1 MTLETF
7 LVFAAIAVVAFV
19 NVILPWL
26 KKRREGG
33 LPGEPESA
41 EREDMQEQDP
51 TETALQP
58 LEPATPEPTVQT
70 ELPRPARAPL
80 ASAMSQAVAPRPRR
94 SPVGSLA
101 DARRG
106 IVLRTVLGPCRALEH
121 PNSSSD

>member
-1 MTLETF
+1 MTLENL
-7 LVFAAIAVVAFV
+7 LVFAAITVVAFV

-33 LPGEPESA
+33 LPGKPESA

-51 TETALQP
+51 TETARQP
-58 LEPATPEPTVQT
+58 LEPARPEPTLQT

-80 ASAMSQAVAPRPRR
+80 SVAPSQAVAPRPRR

-121 PNSSSD
+121 PNSSTN

>member
-41 EREDMQEQDP
+41 EREDMQEQDL
-51 TETALQP
+51 TGTALQP
-58 LEPATPEPTVQT
+58 LQPATPEPTLQP
-70 ELPRPARAPL
+70 EFPRPARAPL
-80 ASAMSQAVAPRPRR
+80 ADAMSQAVVPRPRR

-121 PNSSSD
+121 PNSSTN

>member
-1 MTLETF
+1 MTLENL
-7 LVFAAIAVVAFV
+7 LVFAAIAVVAFA

-33 LPGEPESA
+33 LPGDAESA

-58 LEPATPEPTVQT
+58 LEPATPEPTVQP

-80 ASAMSQAVAPRPRR
+80 AAAMSQAVAPRPRR

-106 IVLRTVLGPCRALEH
+106 IVLGTVLGPCRAQEFFGA
-121 PNSSSD
+121 SSN

>member
-1 MTLETF
+1 MTLED
-7 LVFAAIAVVAFV
+7 LLIFAAIAVVAFV

-58 LEPATPEPTVQT
+58 LEPATPEPTVQP
-70 ELPRPARAPL
+70 ELPRPTRAPL
-80 ASAMSQAVAPRPRR
+80 TAAMSQPGAPRPRR

-106 IVLRTVLGPCRALEH
+106 IVLRTVLGPCRAQE
-121 PNSSSD
+121 PFGSSSN

>member
-1 MTLETF
+1 MTLENL

-41 EREDMQEQDP
+41 ERDDRQEQDP

-58 LEPATPEPTVQT
+58 LQPATPEPTVQT
-70 ELPRPARAPL
+70 ELPRSARAPL
-80 ASAMSQAVAPRPRR
+80 AVAMSQAVAPRPRR

-121 PNSSSD
+121 PNSSTN

>member
-1 MTLETF
+1 MTLENL

-26 KKRREGG
+26 KQRREGG
-33 LPGEPESA
+33 LPGDPESA
-41 EREDMQEQDP
+41 EHEDMQEQDP

-58 LEPATPEPTVQT
+58 LEPPTPEPTVQP

-80 ASAMSQAVAPRPRR
+80 AAAMPLAVASRPRC

-101 DARRG
+101 EARRG
-106 IVLRTVLGPCRALEH
+106 IVLRTVLGPCRAQE
-121 PNSSSD
+121 PFGASSN

>member
-1 MTLETF
+1 MNLDDL

-33 LPGEPESA
+33 LPGKPESA

-51 TETALQP
+51 TETARRP
-58 LEPATPEPTVQT
+58 LEPATPEPTLQT

-80 ASAMSQAVAPRPRR
+80 AVAMSQAVAPRPRR

-106 IVLRTVLGPCRALEH
+106 IVLRTVLGPCRAQE
-121 PNSSSD
+121 PFGASSN

>member
-1 MTLETF
+1 MTLENL

-51 TETALQP
+51 TETARQP

-80 ASAMSQAVAPRPRR
+80 AVAMSQAVAPRPRR

-121 PNSSSD
+121 PNSSTN

>member
-1 MTLETF
+1 MTLENL

-41 EREDMQEQDP
+41 EREDMQEHDL
-51 TETALQP
+51 TGTALQP
-58 LEPATPEPTVQT
+58 LQPATPEPTLQP
-70 ELPRPARAPL
+70 EFPRPARAPL
-80 ASAMSQAVAPRPRR
+80 ADAMSQAVVPRPRR

-121 PNSSSD
+121 PNSSTN